1 MVERKQRASK
11 GKTRRQAERRAAP
24 QLSVEEILDRALR
37 LIRADGVE
45 SLSMRK
51 LAQALGVAPMSLY
64 HHVGNRAE
72 LIERVMDALL
82 AQVPT
87 PPAHAEGWQHQLRN
101 LGLSILDLLAWHPG
115 IARAITMRPPTAESR
130 RVTRYTADVLLAA
143 GFDQHTAVL
152 CLATFH
158 TYLYGVLSAQAQ
170 IANLT
175 HTVDTQ
181 GEPND
186 AARAVRDQL
195 NTSFRESSQFGIDA
209 LLSAFQLQLDQ
220 AALLAQREPA
230 AVATYAEGKI
240 N

>member
-1 MVERKQRASK
+1 MVERKPRTSK
-11 GKTRRQAERRAAP
+11 GRTRRVAERRVAP
-24 QLSVEEILDRALR
+24 QLCAEEILDRALR

-64 HHVGNRAE
+64 HHVANRAE

-82 AQVPT
+82 ARIPT
-87 PPAHAEGWQHQLRN
+87 PPAQAEGWQQQLRS

-143 GFDQHTAVL
+143 GFDQHTAAL

-175 HTVDTQ
+175 HTLDTH
-181 GEPND
+181 GEPDD

-195 NTSFRESSQFGIDA
+195 NTTFRESSQFGIDA

-220 AALLAQREPA
+220 AMLLAQRES
-230 AVATYAEGKI
+230 VASATHVQGKI